1 MNYDFKNT
9 NPREI
14 LKAWEAQA
22 FSLLTIKR
30 LPISFK
36 GVTELMNDLDLS
48 LDCSKAVRIIFWG
61 KVWKQAKTKEEV
73 TTAWNHI
80 LDAVKDSNFQS
91 TADYADG
98 KIAEVLSSK
107 YSDEVTTPVLDRIAE
122 LKLEGLDQNEIVERG
137 FKRETVFKVF
147 SGAG

>member
-36 GVTELMNDLDLS
+36 GVTELMNDSELS
-48 LDCSKAVRIIFWG
+48 LDCAKAVRIIFWG

-80 LDAVKDSNFQS
+80 LDAVK
-91 TADYADG
+91 DYADG

-122 LKLEGLDQNEIVERG
+122 LKLEGLNQNEIVERG

>member
-36 GVTELMNDLDLS
+36 GVTELMNDSDLS
-48 LDCSKAVRIIFWG
+48 LDCAKAVRIIFWG

-80 LDAVKDSNFQS
+80 LDAVKDSKFKGI
-91 TADYADG
+91 ADYADG
-98 KIAEVLSSK
+98 KIAEVLNSN

-122 LKLEGLDQNEIVERG
+122 LKSEGLNQTEIVERG
-137 FKRETVFKVF
+137 FKKETVSKVF
-147 SGAG
+147 SRAG

>member
-36 GVTELMNDLDLS
+36 GVTELMNDSDLS
-48 LDCSKAVRIIFWG
+48 LDCAKAVRIIFWG

-80 LDAVKDSNFQS
+80 LNAIKHSNFQS
-91 TADYADG
+91 SADFADG
-98 KIAEVLSSK
+98 KLAAVIDVPDAN
-107 YSDEVTTPVLDRIAE
+107 EVTLPIVERIAE
-122 LKLEGLDQNEIVERG
+122 LKTEGLTIAQVVERG
-137 FKRETVFKVF
+137 FKEEAVKKVF
-147 SGAG
+147 LGNQ

>member
-36 GVTELMNDLDLS
+36 GVTELMNDSDLS
-48 LDCSKAVRIIFWG
+48 LDCAKAVRIIFWG

-80 LDAVKDSNFQS
+80 LDA
-91 TADYADG
+91 
-98 KIAEVLSSK
+98 AEVLNSN

-122 LKLEGLDQNEIVERG
+122 LKSEGLNQTEIVERG
-137 FKRETVFKVF
+137 FKKETVSKVF